1 MKNLGILMNKL
12 DSIES
17 NIDDNKHLVE
27 VLKSENRL
35 SQSDK
40 AAIRARILTELSRI
54 GYDYFKMDPDEI
66 ILNQLYWNRG
76 ISKKQIQTA
85 LNMNNFQPKSKA
97 KTVGCKRCR
106 KPIILEK
113 KHKNTGWGKGYNYK
127 YNIYNPDHFCSTCLE
142 EKKQEKKIEKLKQR
156 TRMANYDVRYEELR
170 TMPYHEYLQTYEWK
184 TTAKSAYRRAGYK
197 CQLCGAKNVRLN
209 AHHNTYENRGNERSE
224 DIMVLCEECHEKY
237 STKISGSLE
246 NGSSQY

>member
-12 DSIES
+12 NSIEY

-40 AAIRARILTELSRI
+40 ADTRSRILTELSRI

-85 LNMNNFQPKSKA
+85 LNINNFQPKSKS
-97 KTVGCKRCR
+97 KMMDCKRCH

-113 KHKNTGWGKGYNYK
+113 KHNNTGWGKGYVYK
-127 YNIYNPDHFCSTCLE
+127 YYICIPDHFCSTCIE
-142 EKKQEKKIEKLKQR
+142 EKKQVK
-156 TRMANYDVRYEELR
+156 
-170 TMPYHEYLQTYEWK
+170 
-184 TTAKSAYRRAGYK
+184 
-197 CQLCGAKNVRLN
+197 
-209 AHHNTYENRGNERSE
+209 
-224 DIMVLCEECHEKY
+224 
-237 STKISGSLE
+237 
-246 NGSSQY
+246 